1 MRNAQLLPEKKSI
14 NSEPISIVFICSGN
28 VIRSAYA
35 ELLFEK
41 MVAETNCLRDRIQVH
56 SGAVQ
61 YHNTRIYSEI
71 IPFLIKE
78 GVEELRIKNF
88 KSRHVDDYPEL
99 LSDSDLI
106 LVMTNSHIRRIPDL
120 YKDKSF
126 LIYQYGTGE
135 ALEIPDPYFEPPME
149 RAIRMLN
156 KALNG
161 LLDRLKT
168 ELCI

>member
-1 MRNAQLLPEKKSI
+1 MRNARQLSEIKST
-14 NSEPISIVFICSGN
+14 NSKPLSIVFICSGN

-41 MVAETNCLRDRIQVH
+41 MVTETTCLRGRIRVH

-61 YHNTRIYSEI
+61 YHNTRIYPEI
-71 IPFLIKE
+71 VPFLIEE
-78 GVEELRIKNF
+78 GVAETRIKNF

-106 LVMTNSHIRRIPDL
+106 LVMTKSHIIRIPDL

-126 LIYQYGTGE
+126 LVYQYGTGE
-135 ALEIPDPYFEPPME
+135 DLEIPDPYFEPPMD

-156 KALNG
+156 EALNG
-161 LLDRLKT
+161 LLDRLKN
-168 ELCI
+168 ELCR